1 MKTRTH
7 FSLKAVTVA
16 LTMLL
21 AGTSLALP
29 VVAADKTGTE
39 SGIVTQYNEW
49 GDPGMAEI
57 AVNSGRALINH
68 LMSTKALL
76 EGGEVTQARSAL
88 LASREFAEAI
98 ERMMP
103 YLTVVEEMMDVSD
116 RVVQENIDALSD
128 DLLPIYASIDEMTV
142 YAPQVAGKTR
152 GMLKQAENHAR
163 SGDTR
168 HAATVLK
175 DAATEISKHTVYLP
189 VSYVERQIRVAQ
201 NALNQEKPDV
211 ATAKA
216 AVENSLESLNLVVD
230 TVIQT
235 ATR

>member
-1 MKTRTH
+1 MKTGTYH
-7 FSLKAVTVA
+7 ALKPVTVA
-16 LTMLL
+16 LAVLL

-29 VVAADKTGTE
+29 VVAADKTDTE
-39 SGIVTQYNEW
+39 TTTVTRYQGW
-49 GDPGMAEI
+49 GDPAMAEI

-68 LMSTKALL
+68 LMTAKALL

-88 LASREFAEAI
+88 IASREFAEAI

-103 YLTVVEEMMDVSD
+103 YLTVVEEMLDASNRIVLEH
-116 RVVQENIDALSD
+116 VDALSD
-128 DLLPIYASIDEMTV
+128 DLLPIYAGIDEMTV
-142 YAPQVAGKTR
+142 YAPRVAVKTR

-168 HAATVLK
+168 QAAGVLRE
-175 DAATEISKHTVYLP
+175 AAAEVSEHTVYLP
-189 VSYVERQIRVAQ
+189 VGYVERQIRVAQ
-201 NALNQEKPDV
+201 NALNQKKPDV
-211 ATAKA
+211 SLAKA
-216 AVENSLESLNLVVD
+216 AVENSLDSLNLVVN